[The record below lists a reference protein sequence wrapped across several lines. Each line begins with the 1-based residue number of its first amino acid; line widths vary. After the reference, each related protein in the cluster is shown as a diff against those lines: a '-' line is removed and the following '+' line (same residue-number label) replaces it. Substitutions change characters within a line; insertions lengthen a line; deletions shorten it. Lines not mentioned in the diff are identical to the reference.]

1 MNWKKPTSAPYWPR
15 PELWTRR
22 PKRWASMLRPCI
34 ANASSTT
41 CEQHPMKLAM
51 KLRTRLFL
59 SISALIT
66 VALLGLLLGL
76 VSVMQMAKSQEAL
89 IKHNFV
95 TLDLGLKLRQ
105 NLGDQLVMM
114 LNEQPDRNALQQAQE
129 QFRELLAQGVEHD
142 AQNSI
147 DTGFDQARVDYQ
159 QFLQTYQQNRDG
171 APSLRDDAA
180 LSDSFNKLRNGL
192 LAAHKQALTNINEA
206 ESNSRERALWVA
218 ALLGLVG
225 IAVLG
230 IGFITAHGIARR
242 FGAPIEA
249 LAKAADNIGQGNF
262 EVTLPISSAAEMN
275 LLTRRFGIMA
285 EALRQHQATNIDEL
299 LAGQQR
305 LQAVLDSIDDGLLMI
320 DRQGRLEHLNPVAQR
335 QLGWDEDRLGQGLG
349 EALQRPEL
357 DEQLY
362 LTLRGGTLDRAPD
375 DLSVEVDGETRLLTY
390 SLTPVS
396 HTKGH
401 ILGAVMV
408 LHDVT
413 EQRAFERVRSEF
425 VLRASHELRTP
436 VTGMHMAFGLLQER
450 VHFPTESREADLL
463 NTVNEE
469 MQRLMQLINDL
480 LNFSRYQNGLQK
492 LTLGPCDVSE
502 MLNNARQRFADQA
515 EEQNIVIVVEIQEP
529 LPHLHADHTQLDRV
543 LDNLLDNALRHT
555 PQNGLI
561 RLQARRHGERV
572 IISVED
578 NGEGIAYGQQGRI
591 FEPFVQVGR
600 KKGGAGLGLA
610 LCKEIVQL
618 HGGRM
623 GVYSRPTQ
631 GTQFYMAL
639 PL

>member
-1 MNWKKPTSAPYWPR
+1 
-15 PELWTRR
+15 
-22 PKRWASMLRPCI
+22 
-34 ANASSTT
+34 
-41 CEQHPMKLAM
+41 M

-59 SISALIT
+59 SISALMT
-66 VALLGLLLGL
+66 VALFGLSLGL
-76 VSVMQMAKSQEAL
+76 VSVMQMAKSQEDS
-89 IKHNFV
+89 IHDNFI
-95 TLDLGLKLRQ
+95 TLDIGLKLRQ
-105 NLGDQLVMM
+105 NLGDQLVM
-114 LNEQPDRNALQQAQE
+114 LLKDTPDQTALKQNQAQF
-129 QFRELLAQGVEHD
+129 QELLDQGIDHD
-142 AQNSI
+142 QQTNTNS
-147 DTGFDQARVDYQ
+147 GFEKARGDYER
-159 QFLQTYQQNRDG
+159 FLKALENAG
-171 APSLRDDAA
+171 SSADALNDNQSVTA
-180 LSDSFNKLRNGL
+180 AFNTLRNGL
-192 LAAHKQALTNINEA
+192 LDAHRQALENISHA
-206 ESNSRERALWVA
+206 ESASRSRALWVA

-225 IAVLG
+225 LAVLA
-230 IGFITAHGIARR
+230 IGFVTAHGIARR

-249 LAKAADNIGQGNF
+249 LAKAADKIGQGDF
-262 EVTLPISSAAEMN
+262 EVMLPISSSAEMN
-275 LLTRRFGIMA
+275 QLTRRFGIMA
-285 EALRQHQATNIDEL
+285 EALRQHQVTNVDEL

-335 QLGWDEDRLGQGLG
+335 QLGWEEGRLGQGLG

-362 LTLRGGTLDRAPD
+362 LVLRGGTLERAPE
-375 DLSVEVDGETRLLTY
+375 DLSIDIDGETRLLTY

-450 VHFPTESREADLL
+450 VHFAPDSRETDLL
-463 NTVNEE
+463 KTVNEE

-492 LTLGPCDVSE
+492 LTLAPCDVGDLLTE
-502 MLNNARQRFADQA
+502 ARQRFAASAQELDVMVLL
-515 EEQNIVIVVEIQEP
+515 EVQEP
-529 LPHLHADHTQLDRV
+529 LPRLQADKAQLERV

-555 PQNGLI
+555 PESGLI
-561 RLQARRHGERV
+561 RLQARRHGERL

-578 NGEGIAYGQQGRI
+578 NGEGIAYGQQARI

-623 GVYSRPTQ
+623 GVYSRPGQ

>member
-1 MNWKKPTSAPYWPR
+1 
-15 PELWTRR
+15 
-22 PKRWASMLRPCI
+22 
-34 ANASSTT
+34 
-41 CEQHPMKLAM
+41 MKLAM

-76 VSVMQMAKSQEAL
+76 VSVMQMAGTQEAL
-89 IKHNFV
+89 IRNNFV

-105 NLGDQLVMM
+105 TLGDQLVLM
-114 LNEQPDRNALQQAQE
+114 LGDKPDVAAFEASRQHYFQLLEEGIAHDKGGEGRRYGFAQAKDDYVSFLNALSLSSDPSHVLSGNE
-129 QFRELLAQGVEHD
+129 ELTEK
-142 AQNSI
+142 
-147 DTGFDQARVDYQ
+147 
-159 QFLQTYQQNRDG
+159 
-171 APSLRDDAA
+171 
-180 LSDSFNKLRNGL
+180 FNVVRNGL
-192 LAAHKQALTNINEA
+192 LTEHKYALDNINETQRQA
-206 ESNSRERALWVA
+206 QDRAMLIA
-218 ALLGLVG
+218 GLLGLVG
-225 IAVLG
+225 LAVLI
-230 IGFITAHGIARR
+230 IGFVTAHAIARR

-249 LAKAADNIGQGNF
+249 LVQAADNIGQGNF

-275 LLTRRFGIMA
+275 QLTKRFGVMA
-285 EALRQHQATNIDEL
+285 EALRQHQATNVDEL

-320 DRQGRLEHLNPVAQR
+320 DRDGHLEHLNPVAQR
-335 QLGWDEDRLGQGLG
+335 QLGWDSDRLGQGLG
-349 EALQRPEL
+349 SALGRPEL
-357 DEQLY
+357 DQQLR
-362 LTLRGGTLDRAPD
+362 LVLRGGTLERAPE
-375 DLSVEVDGETRLLTY
+375 DLNIEVDGESRLLTY

-396 HTKGH
+396 HTQGH

-436 VTGMHMAFGLLQER
+436 VTGMHMAFGLFRER
-450 VHFPTESREADLL
+450 AHFAEDSREADLL
-463 NTVNEE
+463 DTVNEE

-492 LTLGPCDVSE
+492 LSLAPVSVE
-502 MLNNARQRFADQA
+502 ELLEQARLRFADSAQEKGIELLVEVQA
-515 EEQNIVIVVEIQEP
+515 P
-529 LPHLHADHTQLDRV
+529 LPWLQADQPQLDRV
-543 LDNLLDNALRHT
+543 LDNLIDNALRHT
-555 PQNGLI
+555 GADGQI

-623 GVYSRPTQ
+623 GVYSRPGQ

-639 PL
+639 AV

>member
-1 MNWKKPTSAPYWPR
+1 
-15 PELWTRR
+15 
-22 PKRWASMLRPCI
+22 
-34 ANASSTT
+34 
-41 CEQHPMKLAM
+41 MKLAI

-66 VALLGLLLGL
+66 VALLGLLLGV
-76 VSVMQMAKSQEAL
+76 VSVMQMAKTQEAL
-89 IKHNFV
+89 IRNNFI

-105 NLGDQLVMM
+105 SLGDQLVMM
-114 LNEQPDRNALQQAQE
+114 LHNQPDPQALQASAQE
-129 QFRELLAQGVEHD
+129 YLKLLDEGIEHERKNHLHSGFAQARLDYESFLQAFNKAHD
-142 AQNSI
+142 ADLN
-147 DTGFDQARVDYQ
+147 
-159 QFLQTYQQNRDG
+159 
-171 APSLRDDAA
+171 
-180 LSDSFNKLRNGL
+180 LSNDKELSSRFNQLRNGL
-192 LAAHKQALTNINEA
+192 ITEHRRALDTIYAAQAA
-206 ESNSRERALWVA
+206 ARERALVIA

-225 IAVLG
+225 IAVLI

-249 LAKAADNIGQGNF
+249 LAKAADNIGKGNF
-262 EVTLPISSAAEMN
+262 EVVLPLSSATEMN

-320 DRQGRLEHLNPVAQR
+320 DQQGRLEHLNPVAQR
-335 QLGWDEDRLGQGLG
+335 QLGWDEGRLGQSLG

-357 DEQLY
+357 DQQLQ
-362 LTLRGGTLDRAPD
+362 TVLRGGNLERLPE
-375 DLSVEVDGETRLLTY
+375 DLSVDIEGETRLLTY

-396 HTKGH
+396 QPKGP

-436 VTGMHMAFGLLQER
+436 VTGMHMAFGLFLER
-450 VHFPTESREADLL
+450 SRFDPQSRETDLL

-480 LNFSRYQNGLQK
+480 LNFSRYQNGMQK
-492 LTLGPCDVSE
+492 LTLAPCSVE
-502 MLNNARQRFADQA
+502 HMLEDARFRFADRTRA
-515 EEQNIVIVVEIQEP
+515 KNVELLVELQQP
-529 LPHLHADHTQLDRV
+529 LPELRADQAQLERV

-555 PQNGLI
+555 ASGGQI
-561 RLQARRHGERV
+561 CLQARRHGERV
-572 IISVED
+572 IISIED
-578 NGEGIAYGQQGRI
+578 NGEGIAYSQQGRI

-618 HGGRM
+618 HGGRI
-623 GVYSRPTQ
+623 GVYSRPGQ

-639 PL
+639 PLL

>member
-1 MNWKKPTSAPYWPR
+1 
-15 PELWTRR
+15 
-22 PKRWASMLRPCI
+22 
-34 ANASSTT
+34 
-41 CEQHPMKLAM
+41 MKLAM

-76 VSVMQMAKSQEAL
+76 VSVMQMAGTQEVL
-89 IKHNFV
+89 VRKNFV

-105 NLGDQLVMM
+105 ALGDQLMIM
-114 LNEQPDRNALQQAQE
+114 IDENPDPAAFQASRQHYLELLDEGTSLQQS
-129 QFRELLAQGVEHD
+129 G
-142 AQNSI
+142 NGGY
-147 DTGFDQARVDYQ
+147 GFTQAKADYLD
-159 QFLQTYQQNRDG
+159 FLQAYDQTQASVPVLTGNEALLEKFNTLRSGLVSEQKR
-171 APSLRDDAA
+171 SLD
-180 LSDSFNKLRNGL
+180 
-192 LAAHKQALTNINEA
+192 NINDIERQA
-206 ESNSRERALWVA
+206 RERALLIA
-218 ALLGLVG
+218 GLLGLIG
-225 IAVLG
+225 LAVLI
-230 IGFITAHGIARR
+230 IGFVTAHAIARR

-249 LAKAADNIGQGNF
+249 LVQAADDIGQGNF
-262 EVTLPISSAAEMN
+262 EVTLPVSSAEEMN
-275 LLTRRFGIMA
+275 QLTKRFGIMA
-285 EALRQHQATNIDEL
+285 EALREHQAMNIDEL

-320 DRQGRLEHLNPVAQR
+320 DREGHLEHLNPVAQR
-335 QLGWDEDRLGQGLG
+335 QLGWDTDRLGQGLG
-349 EALQRPEL
+349 TALDRPEL
-357 DEQLY
+357 DEQLQ
-362 LTLRGGTLDRAPD
+362 LVLRGGTLERAPE
-375 DLSVEVDGETRLLTY
+375 DLSIEVDGESRLLTY

-396 HTKGH
+396 HTQGH

-436 VTGMHMAFGLLQER
+436 VTGMHMAFGLFRER
-450 VHFPTESREADLL
+450 AKFPEDSREADLL
-463 NTVNEE
+463 DTVNEE

-492 LTLGPCDVSE
+492 LTLAPCSIEELLEQAQARFAGAAAQKGIELRVEVQGP
-502 MLNNARQRFADQA
+502 LPRLQADQA
-515 EEQNIVIVVEIQEP
+515 
-529 LPHLHADHTQLDRV
+529 QLDRV
-543 LDNLLDNALRHT
+543 LDNLIDNALRHT
-555 PQNGLI
+555 AQDGLI

-623 GVYSRPTQ
+623 GVYSRPGQ

-639 PL
+639 AV

>member
-1 MNWKKPTSAPYWPR
+1 
-15 PELWTRR
+15 
-22 PKRWASMLRPCI
+22 
-34 ANASSTT
+34 
-41 CEQHPMKLAM
+41 MKLAM
-51 KLRTRLFL
+51 TLRTRLFL

-76 VSVMQMAKSQEAL
+76 VSVMQMAGTQEAL
-89 IKHNFV
+89 IRDNFV
-95 TLDLGLKLRQ
+95 RLDLGLKLRQ
-105 NLGDQLVMM
+105 TLGDQLIIM
-114 LNEQPDRNALQQAQE
+114 LGEKPDPAAFEASRRHYL
-129 QFRELLAQGVEHD
+129 ELLDEGIAHEPSDEGAQY
-142 AQNSI
+142 
-147 DTGFDQARVDYQ
+147 GFKKAKADYQ
-159 QFLQTYQQNRDG
+159 SFLQAYDLSRDTAQVLTG
-171 APSLRDDAA
+171 GGDLTEK
-180 LSDSFNKLRNGL
+180 FNTLRNGL
-192 LAAHKQALTNINEA
+192 IAEQKRTLDNIDETERQA
-206 ESNSRERALWVA
+206 RERALLIA
-218 ALLGLVG
+218 GLLGLVG
-225 IAVLG
+225 VGVLF
-230 IGFITAHGIARR
+230 IGFITAHAIARR

-249 LAKAADNIGQGNF
+249 LAAAADHIGQGNF
-262 EVTLPISSAAEMN
+262 EVTLPISSAVEMN
-275 LLTRRFGIMA
+275 QLTRRFGIMA
-285 EALRQHQATNIDEL
+285 EALRQHQATNINEL

-305 LQAVLDSIDDGLLMI
+305 LQAVLDSIDDGLLII
-320 DRQGRLEHLNPVAQR
+320 DRQGHLEHLNPVAQR
-335 QLGWDEDRLGQGLG
+335 QLGWDTERLGQGLG
-349 EALQRPEL
+349 AALERPEL
-357 DEQLY
+357 DEQLH
-362 LTLRGGTLDRAPD
+362 LVLRGGTLERVPD
-375 DLSVEVDGETRLLTY
+375 DLSIEVDGESRLLTY

-396 HTKGH
+396 HTQGH

-436 VTGMHMAFGLLQER
+436 VTGMHMAFGLFRER
-450 VHFPTESREADLL
+450 AHFAEDSREADLL

-492 LTLGPCDVSE
+492 LILAPCSIEDLLEQAQARFAGRAQEKGIELLVEVQGTLPR
-502 MLNNARQRFADQA
+502 LQADQA
-515 EEQNIVIVVEIQEP
+515 
-529 LPHLHADHTQLDRV
+529 QLERV
-543 LDNLLDNALRHT
+543 LDNLIDNALRHT
-555 PQNGLI
+555 SRDGLI

-623 GVYSRPTQ
+623 GVYSRPGQ

-639 PL
+639 AV

>member
-1 MNWKKPTSAPYWPR
+1 
-15 PELWTRR
+15 
-22 PKRWASMLRPCI
+22 
-34 ANASSTT
+34 
-41 CEQHPMKLAM
+41 MKLAM

-66 VALLGLLLGL
+66 VALLGLILGL
-76 VSVMQMAKSQEAL
+76 VSVMQMAKTQESL
-89 IKHNFV
+89 IRSNFV
-95 TLDLGLKLRQ
+95 TLDLGVKLRQ
-105 NLGDQLVMM
+105 SLGDQLIMM
-114 LNEQPDRNALQQAQE
+114 LEKRPDPAALQASKQRYFDLLDQGIAHE
-129 QFRELLAQGVEHD
+129 QRDGHAH
-142 AQNSI
+142 
-147 DTGFDQARVDYQ
+147 GFDQARKDYQ
-159 QFLQTYQQNRDG
+159 NLLQAFDESQQN
-171 APSLRDDAA
+171 PSLPASREK
-180 LSDSFNKLRNGL
+180 LTETFNTLRNGL
-192 LAAHKQALTNINEA
+192 IVHHKLALENISTSEHK
-206 ESNSRERALWVA
+206 SRERALLIA
-218 ALLGLVG
+218 SLMGLVG
-225 IAVLG
+225 LAVLI
-230 IGFITAHGIARR
+230 IGFVTAHGIARR

-249 LAKAADNIGQGNF
+249 LAKAADKIGQGDF
-262 EVTLPISSAAEMN
+262 EVTLPISTAAEMN
-275 LLTRRFGIMA
+275 QLTRRFGIMA
-285 EALRQHQATNIDEL
+285 EALRQHQATNVDEL

-320 DRQGRLEHLNPVAQR
+320 DRQGHLEHLNPVAQR
-335 QLGWDEDRLGQGLG
+335 QLGWDEERLGQGLG
-349 EALQRPEL
+349 EALGRPEM
-357 DEQLY
+357 DEQLQ
-362 LTLRGGTLDRAPD
+362 LVLRGGNLERAPE
-375 DLSVEVDGETRLLTY
+375 DLEVEVEGELRLLTY

-396 HTKGH
+396 HTQGH

-436 VTGMHMAFGLLQER
+436 VTGMHMAFGLFRER
-450 VHFPTESREADLL
+450 AKFPAESREADLL
-463 NTVNEE
+463 DTVNEE

-492 LTLGPCDVSE
+492 LTLGPCDVTDLLE
-502 MLNNARQRFADQA
+502 HARARFAEPANAQRIELVVEAQPDLPRLYADQA
-515 EEQNIVIVVEIQEP
+515 
-529 LPHLHADHTQLDRV
+529 QLERV
-543 LDNLLDNALRHT
+543 LDNLLGNALRHT
-555 PQNGLI
+555 AEDGQI

-623 GVYSRPTQ
+623 GVYSRPGQ

>member
-1 MNWKKPTSAPYWPR
+1 
-15 PELWTRR
+15 
-22 PKRWASMLRPCI
+22 
-34 ANASSTT
+34 
-41 CEQHPMKLAM
+41 MKLAM

-76 VSVMQMAKSQEAL
+76 VSVMQIANTQESL
-89 IKHNFV
+89 IRNDFI
-95 TLDLGLKLRQ
+95 TLELGLKLRQ
-105 NLGDQLVMM
+105 TLGDQLIIM
-114 LNEQPDRNALQQAQE
+114 LNEKPDLAALEASRQHY
-129 QFRELLAQGVEHD
+129 FELLDQGIQHQQSSASQQSGFSSARADYLSFLEAFDRALEQSGSLIGNQDLIEKLNVL
-142 AQNSI
+142 QNSLI
-147 DTGFDQARVDYQ
+147 IEQ
-159 QFLQTYQQNRDG
+159 
-171 APSLRDDAA
+171 
-180 LSDSFNKLRNGL
+180 
-192 LAAHKQALTNINEA
+192 KQALDNIS
-206 ESNSRERALWVA
+206 ESQRHARDHALLIGG
-218 ALLGLVG
+218 LLGLVG
-225 IAVLG
+225 LAVLI
-230 IGFITAHGIARR
+230 IGFITAHGIAQR
-242 FGAPIEA
+242 FGSPIEA
-249 LAKAADNIGQGNF
+249 LAKAADNIGQGIF
-262 EVTLPISSAAEMN
+262 EVTLPISSAVEMN
-275 LLTRRFGIMA
+275 QLTRRFGIMA

-299 LAGQQR
+299 LSGQQR

-349 EALQRPEL
+349 TALERAEL
-357 DEQLY
+357 DEQLQ
-362 LTLRGGTLDRAPD
+362 LILRGGSLDRAPE
-375 DLSVEVDGETRLLTY
+375 DLSIDVDGESRLLTY

-396 HTKGH
+396 HTQGH

-436 VTGMHMAFGLLQER
+436 VTGMQMAFGLFQER
-450 VHFPTESREADLL
+450 VHFADDSREADLL

-492 LTLGPCDVSE
+492 LTLAPCTVDE
-502 MLNNARQRFADQA
+502 LLDRAQARFAEQAREQGIELLVEALPPLPRLQADQA
-515 EEQNIVIVVEIQEP
+515 
-529 LPHLHADHTQLDRV
+529 QLERV
-543 LDNLLDNALRHT
+543 LDNLIGNALRHT
-555 PQNGLI
+555 ARDGQI
-561 RLQARRHGERV
+561 RLQARRHGERM

-600 KKGGAGLGLA
+600 KKGAAGLGLA

-623 GVYSRPTQ
+623 GVYSRPGQ

>member
-1 MNWKKPTSAPYWPR
+1 
-15 PELWTRR
+15 
-22 PKRWASMLRPCI
+22 
-34 ANASSTT
+34 
-41 CEQHPMKLAM
+41 MKLAI

-66 VALLGLLLGL
+66 VALLGLLLGV
-76 VSVMQMAKSQEAL
+76 VSVMQMAKTQEAL
-89 IKHNFV
+89 IRNNFI

-105 NLGDQLVMM
+105 SLGDQLVMM
-114 LNEQPDRNALQQAQE
+114 LHNQPDPQALQASAQQYLKLLDEGIEHERKNDLHSGFAQA
-129 QFRELLAQGVEHD
+129 REDYSSFLLAFNKAHD
-142 AQNSI
+142 AQLN
-147 DTGFDQARVDYQ
+147 
-159 QFLQTYQQNRDG
+159 
-171 APSLRDDAA
+171 
-180 LSDSFNKLRNGL
+180 LSNDKELTSRFNQLRNGL
-192 LAAHKQALTNINEA
+192 ITEH
-206 ESNSRERALWVA
+206 RRALDTIYAAQAAARDRALVIA

-225 IAVLG
+225 LAVLI

-249 LAKAADNIGQGNF
+249 LAKAADNIGKGNF
-262 EVTLPISSAAEMN
+262 EVVLPLSSATEIN

-320 DRQGRLEHLNPVAQR
+320 DQQGRLEHLNPVAQR
-335 QLGWDEDRLGQGLG
+335 QLGWDESRLGQSLG
-349 EALQRPEL
+349 DVMQRPEL
-357 DEQLY
+357 DQQLQ
-362 LTLRGGTLDRAPD
+362 TVLRGGSLERLPE
-375 DLSVEVDGETRLLTY
+375 DLSVDIEGETRLLTY

-396 HTKGH
+396 QPKGP

-436 VTGMHMAFGLLQER
+436 VTGMHMAFGLFLER
-450 VHFPTESREADLL
+450 SRFDPQSRETDLL

-480 LNFSRYQNGLQK
+480 LNFSRYQNGMQK
-492 LTLGPCDVSE
+492 LTLAPCSVE
-502 MLNNARQRFADQA
+502 HMLEDARTRFADLA
-515 EEQNIVIVVEIQEP
+515 AAKNIELLVELQQP
-529 LPHLHADHTQLDRV
+529 LPELRADQVQLERV

-555 PQNGLI
+555 ASGGQI

-572 IISVED
+572 IISIED
-578 NGEGIAYGQQGRI
+578 NGEGIAYSQQVRI

-618 HGGRM
+618 HGGRI
-623 GVYSRPTQ
+623 GVYSRPGQ

-639 PL
+639 PLL

>member
-1 MNWKKPTSAPYWPR
+1 
-15 PELWTRR
+15 
-22 PKRWASMLRPCI
+22 
-34 ANASSTT
+34 
-41 CEQHPMKLAM
+41 MKFAM

-66 VALLGLLLGL
+66 VAMVGLLLGL
-76 VSVMQMAKSQEAL
+76 VSVLQMAKSQEML
-89 IKHNFV
+89 VQRNFV
-95 TLDLGLKLRQ
+95 TLDLGLQLRQ

-114 LNEQPDRNALQQAQE
+114 LRKNPVQPDLSRAQQQFRDLLNKGIDHDLQTNEHNGFEQAREDYQLFLQAYEHSRNATQP
-129 QFRELLAQGVEHD
+129 
-142 AQNSI
+142 I
-147 DTGFDQARVDYQ
+147 
-159 QFLQTYQQNRDG
+159 
-171 APSLRDDAA
+171 
-180 LSDSFNKLRNGL
+180 SDNEPLTTSFNVLRNGL
-192 LAAHKQALTNINEA
+192 LNAHRQALENINESENGA
-206 ESNSRERALWVA
+206 RTHALWVS

-225 IAVLG
+225 LAVLG

-275 LLTRRFGIMA
+275 LLTRRFGVMA
-285 EALRQHQATNIDEL
+285 EALRQHQVTNVDEL

-320 DRQGRLEHLNPVAQR
+320 DHQGRLEHLNPVAQR
-335 QLGWDEDRLGQGLG
+335 QLGWEEDRLGLGLG
-349 EALQRPEL
+349 AALDRPEL

-362 LTLRGGTLDRAPD
+362 LVLRGGTLERAPE
-375 DLSVEVDGETRLLTY
+375 DLSIEIDGETRLLTY

-401 ILGAVMV
+401 IQGAVMV

-450 VHFPTESREADLL
+450 LHFPAESREADLL
-463 NTVNEE
+463 KTVNEE

-492 LTLGPCDVSE
+492 LTLAPCDVSQLLE
-502 MLNNARQRFADQA
+502 ESRLRFVDQA
-515 EEQNIVIVVEIQEP
+515 HDQDTILLVEMQEP
-529 LPHLHADHTQLDRV
+529 LPRLHADKGQLERV

-555 PQNGLI
+555 PQGGLI
-561 RLQARRHGERV
+561 RLQARRHGERLIV
-572 IISVED
+572 SVED
-578 NGEGIAYGQQGRI
+578 NGEGIAYGQQARI

-623 GVYSRPTQ
+623 GVYSRPAQ

>member
-1 MNWKKPTSAPYWPR
+1 MR
-15 PELWTRR
+15 
-22 PKRWASMLRPCI
+22 
-34 ANASSTT
+34 
-41 CEQHPMKLAM
+41 LAI

-66 VALLGLLLGL
+66 VALLGLLLGV

-89 IKHNFV
+89 IRNNFI

-105 NLGDQLVMM
+105 SLGDQLILM
-114 LNEQPDRNALQQAQE
+114 LRNNPDPQALQASSQE
-129 QFRELLAQGVEHD
+129 YLALLDEGIEHERKND
-142 AQNSI
+142 LHS
-147 DTGFDQARVDYQ
+147 GFAQARKDYGS
-159 QFLQTYQQNRDG
+159 FLEAFHQANSASLNLSTDNELSNR
-171 APSLRDDAA
+171 
-180 LSDSFNKLRNGL
+180 FNQLRNGL
-192 LAAHKQALTNINEA
+192 ITEH
-206 ESNSRERALWVA
+206 RRALDTIYA
-218 ALLGLVG
+218 AQAAARDRAIIIASLLGLVG
-225 IAVLG
+225 LAVLI
-230 IGFITAHGIARR
+230 IGFVTAHGIARR

-249 LAKAADNIGQGNF
+249 LAKAADNIGKGNF
-262 EVTLPISSAAEMN
+262 EVVLPLSSATEMN
-275 LLTRRFGIMA
+275 LLTRRFGTMA

-320 DRQGRLEHLNPVAQR
+320 DQQGRLEHLNPVAQR
-335 QLGWDEDRLGQGLG
+335 QLGWDESRLGQPLG

-357 DEQLY
+357 DQQLQ
-362 LTLRGGTLDRAPD
+362 TVLRGGSLERLPE
-375 DLSVEVDGETRLLTY
+375 DLSVDIEGENRLLTY

-396 HTKGH
+396 QPKGP

-436 VTGMHMAFGLLQER
+436 VTGMHMAFGLFLER
-450 VHFPTESREADLL
+450 ARFDPQSRETDLL

-480 LNFSRYQNGLQK
+480 LNFSRYQNGMQK
-492 LTLGPCDVSE
+492 LTLTPCDLGQ
-502 MLNNARQRFADQA
+502 MLEDARARFAEPA
-515 EEQNIVIVVEIQEP
+515 TARNIELLVELQQP
-529 LPHLHADHTQLDRV
+529 LPVLSADQVQLERV

-555 PQNGLI
+555 PSGGQI

-572 IISVED
+572 IISIED
-578 NGEGIAYGQQGRI
+578 NGEGIAYSQQGRI

-618 HGGRM
+618 HGGRI
-623 GVYSRPTQ
+623 GVYSRPGQ

-639 PL
+639 PLL

>member
-1 MNWKKPTSAPYWPR
+1 
-15 PELWTRR
+15 
-22 PKRWASMLRPCI
+22 
-34 ANASSTT
+34 
-41 CEQHPMKLAM
+41 MKLAM

-76 VSVMQMAKSQEAL
+76 VSVMQMARTQESL
-89 IKHNFV
+89 IQHNFAI
-95 TLDLGLKLRQ
+95 LDLGLKLRQ
-105 NLGDQLVMM
+105 NLGDQLVLMTGA
-114 LNEQPDRNALQQAQE
+114 NRDQAELERIQN
-129 QFRELLAQGVEHD
+129 QFEELLEEGSVQD
-142 AQNSI
+142 TQQNVRNGFEKTKGDYRQFI
-147 DTGFDQARVDYQ
+147 DTWKQYGNDARGIRGVPQLSESFD
-159 QFLQTYQQNRDG
+159 N
-171 APSLRDDAA
+171 
-180 LSDSFNKLRNGL
+180 LRNGL
-192 LAAHKQALTNINEA
+192 LTVHRKALENISSA
-206 ESNSRERALWVA
+206 EINSRDRALWIA
-218 ALLGLVG
+218 GLLGLVG
-225 IAVLG
+225 LAVLC
-230 IGFITAHGIARR
+230 IGFVTAHGIARR

-249 LAKAADNIGQGNF
+249 LAKAADRIGEGDY

-320 DRQGRLEHLNPVAQR
+320 DRQGHLEHLNPVAQR
-335 QLGWDEDRLGQGLG
+335 QLGWDESRLGQSLG
-349 EALQRPEL
+349 DALGRPEL
-357 DEQLY
+357 DEQLH
-362 LTLRGGTLDRAPD
+362 LVLRGGTLERAPE
-375 DLSVEVDGETRLLTY
+375 DLAIEIDGESRLLTY
-390 SLTPVS
+390 SMTPVS

-450 VHFPTESREADLL
+450 LHFAPETREADLL
-463 NTVNEE
+463 NTVTEE

-492 LTLGPCDVSE
+492 LKLAPCSIETLLEEARARFEDKALEQDIVL
-502 MLNNARQRFADQA
+502 MLDM
-515 EEQNIVIVVEIQEP
+515 QEP
-529 LPHLHADHTQLDRV
+529 MPRLHADQSQLERV

-561 RLQARRHGERV
+561 RLQARRHGERA

-623 GVYSRPTQ
+623 GVYSRPGQ

>member
-1 MNWKKPTSAPYWPR
+1 
-15 PELWTRR
+15 
-22 PKRWASMLRPCI
+22 
-34 ANASSTT
+34 
-41 CEQHPMKLAM
+41 MKLAM

-76 VSVMQMAKSQEAL
+76 VSVMQMAGNQEAL
-89 IKHNFV
+89 IRDNFV

-105 NLGDQLVMM
+105 TLGDQLILM
-114 LNEQPDRNALQQAQE
+114 LNEKPDPAAFEASKQHYFQLLDEGIAHERGGEGNQYGFIQAK
-129 QFRELLAQGVEHD
+129 D
-142 AQNSI
+142 
-147 DTGFDQARVDYQ
+147 DYLS
-159 QFLQTYQQNRDG
+159 FLQ
-171 APSLRDDAA
+171 A
-180 LSDSFNKLRNGL
+180 LDLSHDPTHVLSGNEALTERFNALRNGL
-192 LAAHKQALTNINEA
+192 ITEHKRALDNINETQRQA
-206 ESNSRERALWVA
+206 RDRALLIA
-218 ALLGLVG
+218 GLLGLVG
-225 IAVLG
+225 LAVLI
-230 IGFITAHGIARR
+230 IGFVTAHAIARR

-249 LAKAADNIGQGNF
+249 LAQAADNIGQGNF
-262 EVTLPISSAAEMN
+262 EVTLPISSAVEMN
-275 LLTRRFGIMA
+275 QLTKRFGIMA
-285 EALRQHQATNIDEL
+285 EALRQHQATNVDEL

-320 DRQGRLEHLNPVAQR
+320 DHDGHLEHLNPVAQR
-335 QLGWDEDRLGQGLG
+335 QLGWDDDRLGQGLG
-349 EALQRPEL
+349 SALERPEL
-357 DEQLY
+357 DEQLQ
-362 LTLRGGTLDRAPD
+362 LVLRGGTLERAPE
-375 DLSVEVDGETRLLTY
+375 DLSIEVDGESRLLTY

-396 HTKGH
+396 HTQGH

-436 VTGMHMAFGLLQER
+436 VTGMHMAFGLFRER
-450 VHFPTESREADLL
+450 AHFAEDSREADLL
-463 NTVNEE
+463 DTVNEE

-492 LTLGPCDVSE
+492 LTLAPCSIE
-502 MLNNARQRFADQA
+502 ALLEQARARFAGSA
-515 EEQNIVIVVEIQEP
+515 VEKGIDLLVEVQGP
-529 LPHLHADHTQLDRV
+529 LPWLQADQPQLDRV
-543 LDNLLDNALRHT
+543 LDNLIDNALRHT
-555 PQNGLI
+555 ATDGQI

-623 GVYSRPTQ
+623 GVYSRPGQ

-639 PL
+639 SV

>member
-1 MNWKKPTSAPYWPR
+1 
-15 PELWTRR
+15 
-22 PKRWASMLRPCI
+22 
-34 ANASSTT
+34 
-41 CEQHPMKLAM
+41 MKLAI

-66 VALLGLLLGL
+66 VALMGL
-76 VSVMQMAKSQEAL
+76 VLGVFGVMQMAKTQEAL
-89 IKHNFV
+89 IRNNFI

-105 NLGDQLVMM
+105 TLGDQLILM
-114 LNEQPDRNALQQAQE
+114 LHNEPDTAELKATSE
-129 QFRELLAQGVEHD
+129 QYLKLLDEGIEHERKH
-142 AQNSI
+142 NLTS
-147 DTGFDQARVDYQ
+147 GFAKARVDYVS
-159 QFLQTYQQNRDG
+159 FLEAFNQTHRQGLNLSNNNDLTNR
-171 APSLRDDAA
+171 
-180 LSDSFNKLRNGL
+180 FNALRNGL
-192 LAAHKQALTNINEA
+192 IDEHRKALETINTAQAQA
-206 ESNSRERALWVA
+206 RERAMVIA
-218 ALLGLVG
+218 TVLGLVG
-225 IAVLG
+225 VAVLI

-249 LAKAADNIGQGNF
+249 LAKAADNIGKGNF
-262 EVTLPISSAAEMN
+262 EVVLPLSSATEMN

-285 EALRQHQATNIDEL
+285 EALRQHQATNVDEL

-320 DRQGRLEHLNPVAQR
+320 DQEGRLEHLNPVAQR
-335 QLGWDEDRLGQGLG
+335 QLGWDEGRLGQPLG

-357 DEQLY
+357 DQQL
-362 LTLRGGTLDRAPD
+362 LTVLRGGSLERLPE
-375 DLSVEVDGETRLLTY
+375 DLSVDIEGETRLLTY

-396 HTKGH
+396 QPKGP

-436 VTGMHMAFGLLQER
+436 VTGMHMAFGLFLER
-450 VHFPTESREADLL
+450 AHFDPQSREADLL

-492 LTLGPCDVSE
+492 LTLAPCDLQE
-502 MLNNARQRFADQA
+502 MLEQAQARFADRA
-515 EEQNIVIVVEIQEP
+515 NAKDVEFVIDLQSP
-529 LPHLHADHTQLDRV
+529 LPRLNADQAQLERV
-543 LDNLLDNALRHT
+543 LDNLIDNALRHT
-555 PQNGLI
+555 PIGGQI

-578 NGEGIAYGQQGRI
+578 NGEGIAYSQQGRI

-618 HGGRM
+618 HGGRI
-623 GVYSRPTQ
+623 GVYSRPGQ

>member
-1 MNWKKPTSAPYWPR
+1 
-15 PELWTRR
+15 
-22 PKRWASMLRPCI
+22 
-34 ANASSTT
+34 
-41 CEQHPMKLAM
+41 MKFAM

-76 VSVMQMAKSQEAL
+76 VSVMQMAQSQESL

-114 LNEQPDRNALQQAQE
+114 LRETPQEPALSQTQQ
-129 QFRELLAQGVEHD
+129 QFQELLSEGIEHE
-142 AQNSI
+142 QQTN
-147 DTGFDQARVDYQ
+147 THNGFEQARLDYQ
-159 QFLQTYQQNRDG
+159 QFLLAYERSRSTTQQVIDNTDITN
-171 APSLRDDAA
+171 
-180 LSDSFNKLRNGL
+180 SFNVLRNGL
-192 LAAHKQALTNINEA
+192 LNAHRQALENIYLS
-206 ESNSRERALWVA
+206 ESESRNHALWVS

-225 IAVLG
+225 LAVLG
-230 IGFITAHGIARR
+230 IGFITAHGIANR

-249 LAKAADNIGQGNF
+249 LAKAADNIGQGNY

-275 LLTRRFGIMA
+275 LLTRRFGVMA
-285 EALRQHQATNIDEL
+285 EALRRHQVTNVDEL

-335 QLGWDEDRLGQGLG
+335 QLGWEQDRLGTGLG
-349 EALQRPEL
+349 EALNRPEL

-362 LTLRGGTLDRAPD
+362 LVLRGGTLERAPE
-375 DLSVEVDGETRLLTY
+375 DLSIEIDGETRLLTF

-450 VHFPTESREADLL
+450 VSFPAESREADLL
-463 NTVNEE
+463 KTVNEE

-492 LTLGPCDVSE
+492 LTLAPCDVGELLEETRRRYS
-502 MLNNARQRFADQA
+502 DQA
-515 EEQNIVIVVEIQEP
+515 QEQDTILLVEMEDG
-529 LPHLHADHTQLDRV
+529 LPRLNADRSQLDRV
-543 LDNLLDNALRHT
+543 MDNLLDNALRHT
-555 PQNGLI
+555 PQGGLI
-561 RLQARRHGERV
+561 RLQARRHGERLIV
-572 IISVED
+572 SVED
-578 NGEGIAYGQQGRI
+578 NGEGIPYGQQARI

-623 GVYSRPTQ
+623 GVYSRPAQ

>member
-1 MNWKKPTSAPYWPR
+1 
-15 PELWTRR
+15 
-22 PKRWASMLRPCI
+22 
-34 ANASSTT
+34 
-41 CEQHPMKLAM
+41 MKLAM

-76 VSVMQMAKSQEAL
+76 VSVMQMAGSQEAL
-89 IKHNFV
+89 TRSNFI

-105 NLGDQLVMM
+105 TLGDQLIIM
-114 LNEQPDRNALQQAQE
+114 LSEKPDSAAFAASKQHYFQLLEEGIAQE
-129 QFRELLAQGVEHD
+129 PELNTSEYGFRKAKADYERFIEAYEASPNPSTVLSSHD
-142 AQNSI
+142 NL
-147 DTGFDQARVDYQ
+147 TEK
-159 QFLQTYQQNRDG
+159 
-171 APSLRDDAA
+171 
-180 LSDSFNKLRNGL
+180 FNALRNGL
-192 LAAHKQALTNINEA
+192 IAEHKRALDNINDTERQA
-206 ESNSRERALWVA
+206 RERALLIA
-218 ALLGLVG
+218 GLLALVG
-225 IAVLG
+225 LAVLI
-230 IGFITAHGIARR
+230 IGFVTAQAIARR

-262 EVTLPISSAAEMN
+262 DVTLPISSAVELN
-275 LLTRRFGIMA
+275 QLTRRFGIMA
-285 EALRQHQATNIDEL
+285 QALREHQATNVDEL

-320 DRQGRLEHLNPVAQR
+320 DRQGHLEHLNPVAQR
-335 QLGWDEDRLGQGLG
+335 QLGWDSDRLGQGLG
-349 EALQRPEL
+349 TALERPEL
-357 DEQLY
+357 DEQLQ
-362 LTLRGGTLDRAPD
+362 LVLRGGTLERAPE
-375 DLSVEVDGETRLLTY
+375 DLSVEVDGESRLLTY

-396 HTKGH
+396 HTQGH

-436 VTGMHMAFGLLQER
+436 VTGMHMAFGLFRER
-450 VHFPTESREADLL
+450 AHFAPDSREADLL
-463 NTVNEE
+463 DTVNEE

-492 LTLGPCDVSE
+492 LTLAPCSIE
-502 MLNNARQRFADQA
+502 ALLEQAQSRFATSA
-515 EEQNIVIVVEIQEP
+515 EEKEISLLVEVQGP
-529 LPHLHADHTQLDRV
+529 LPRLQADQPQLERV

-555 PQNGLI
+555 GSGGRI
-561 RLQARRHGERV
+561 RLHARRHGDRV

-623 GVYSRPTQ
+623 GVYSRPGQ

-639 PL
+639 TV

>member
-1 MNWKKPTSAPYWPR
+1 
-15 PELWTRR
+15 
-22 PKRWASMLRPCI
+22 
-34 ANASSTT
+34 
-41 CEQHPMKLAM
+41 MKLAI

-66 VALLGLLLGL
+66 VALLGLVLGL
-76 VSVMQMAKSQEAL
+76 VSVMQMASTQESL
-89 IKHNFV
+89 IRNNFI

-105 NLGDQLVMM
+105 TLGDQLILM
-114 LNEQPDRNALQQAQE
+114 LSNKPDPAALQASRQHYL
-129 QFRELLAQGVEHD
+129 ELLDQGIAHEQQQKGQSGFQQARSDYVSFFEAFEHSTSSLSNNNELTERFNTLRGGLINEHKRALDNISEVEH
-142 AQNSI
+142 
-147 DTGFDQARVDYQ
+147 
-159 QFLQTYQQNRDG
+159 QTRG
-171 APSLRDDAA
+171 
-180 LSDSFNKLRNGL
+180 
-192 LAAHKQALTNINEA
+192 
-206 ESNSRERALWVA
+206 RALLVA
-218 ALLGLVG
+218 GLLGLVG
-225 IAVLG
+225 LAVLI
-230 IGFITAHGIARR
+230 IGFITAHSIARR
-242 FGAPIEA
+242 FGGPIEA
-249 LAKAADNIGQGNF
+249 LAKAADKISQGNF
-262 EVTLPISSAAEMN
+262 DVTLPISGPAEMN

-285 EALRQHQATNIDEL
+285 EVLRQHQATNVDEL

-335 QLGWDEDRLGQGLG
+335 QLGWDQERLGQGLG
-349 EALQRPEL
+349 SALQRPEL
-357 DEQLY
+357 DEQLQ
-362 LTLRGGTLDRAPD
+362 LVLRGGNLERAPE
-375 DLSVEVDGETRLLTY
+375 DLDIEVDGEARLLTY
-390 SLTPVS
+390 SLTPVC
-396 HTKGH
+396 HTQGH

-450 VHFPTESREADLL
+450 LHFAEESRETDLL

-492 LTLGPCDVSE
+492 LTLAPCSLDELLEQTQGRFSE
-502 MLNNARQRFADQA
+502 QA
-515 EEQNIVIVVEIQEP
+515 QQQDIALLLEIQAP
-529 LPHLHADHTQLDRV
+529 LPRLHADRPQLERV
-543 LDNLLDNALRHT
+543 LDNLVDNALRHNARGG
-555 PQNGLI
+555 QI

-572 IISVED
+572 IVSVED

-623 GVYSRPTQ
+623 GVYSRPGQ
-631 GTQFYMAL
+631 GTKFYLAL

>member
-1 MNWKKPTSAPYWPR
+1 
-15 PELWTRR
+15 
-22 PKRWASMLRPCI
+22 
-34 ANASSTT
+34 
-41 CEQHPMKLAM
+41 MKWAM
-51 KLRTRLFL
+51 KLRTRLFF

-66 VALLGLLLGL
+66 VALLGLALGL
-76 VSVMQMAKSQEAL
+76 VSVMQMAKSQESL
-89 IKHNFV
+89 IHENFV
-95 TLDLGLKLRQ
+95 SLDTGLKLRQ

-114 LNEQPDRNALQQAQE
+114 LNEVPAQDKLEKLQSE
-129 QFRELLAQGVEHD
+129 FRELLAQGVEHD
-142 AQNSI
+142 EQSNV
-147 DTGFDQARVDYQ
+147 DNGFVGVRRDYEK
-159 QFLQTYQQNRDG
+159 FLQAYDQSRETPR
-171 APSLRDDAA
+171 ALRDNSELSERFNTLRNNLVAAHRQA
-180 LSDSFNKLRNGL
+180 LSNISQVE
-192 LAAHKQALTNINEA
+192 AQA
-206 ESNSRERALWVA
+206 RERALWVA
-218 ALLGLVG
+218 SLLGLVG
-225 IAVLG
+225 LAVLG

-249 LAKAADNIGQGNF
+249 LAKAADNIGRGNF
-262 EVTLPISSAAEMN
+262 EVTLPISPAEEMN

-285 EALRQHQATNIDEL
+285 ESLRQHQVTNVDEL

-362 LTLRGGTLDRAPD
+362 LTLRGGTLERAPE
-375 DLSVEVDGETRLLTY
+375 DLEIEVDGESRLLTY

-436 VTGMHMAFGLLQER
+436 VTGMHMAFGLFRER
-450 VHFPTESREADLL
+450 AKFPADSRESDLL
-463 NTVNEE
+463 DTVNEE

-492 LTLGPCDVSE
+492 LTLAPCSIDE
-502 MLNNARQRFADQA
+502 LLEHARLRFQDQA
-515 EEQNIVIVVEIQEP
+515 QDKGIILSIEAEEP
-529 LPHLHADHTQLDRV
+529 LPRLHADRVQLERV

-555 PQNGLI
+555 PENGLI

-623 GVYSRPTQ
+623 GVYSRPGQ

>member
-1 MNWKKPTSAPYWPR
+1 
-15 PELWTRR
+15 
-22 PKRWASMLRPCI
+22 
-34 ANASSTT
+34 
-41 CEQHPMKLAM
+41 MKLAM

-76 VSVMQMAKSQEAL
+76 VSVMQMAGTQEAL
-89 IKHNFV
+89 VRSNFV

-105 NLGDQLVMM
+105 TLGDQLIIMM
-114 LNEQPDRNALQQAQE
+114 AEKPDPVAFEASKQHYFQLLDEGIAQE
-129 QFRELLAQGVEHD
+129 QEGDGRQYGFSQAKADYLNFLQSFDLSRDPASSMSSSADFRE
-142 AQNSI
+142 
-147 DTGFDQARVDYQ
+147 R
-159 QFLQTYQQNRDG
+159 
-171 APSLRDDAA
+171 
-180 LSDSFNKLRNGL
+180 FNTLRNGL
-192 LAAHKQALTNINEA
+192 IAEHKHALDNINAVQHEA
-206 ESNSRERALWVA
+206 RERALLIA
-218 ALLGLVG
+218 GLLGFVG
-225 IAVLG
+225 LAVLI

-262 EVTLPISSAAEMN
+262 EVTLPISSAMEMN
-275 LLTRRFGIMA
+275 LLTKRFGLMA
-285 EALRQHQATNIDEL
+285 EALREHQATNVDEL

-320 DRQGRLEHLNPVAQR
+320 DRQGHLEHLNPVAQR
-335 QLGWDEDRLGQGLG
+335 QLGWEDDRLGQGLG
-349 EALQRPEL
+349 TALERSEL
-357 DEQLY
+357 DAQLQ
-362 LTLRGGTLDRAPD
+362 LVLRGGTLERAPE
-375 DLSVEVDGETRLLTY
+375 DLSIEVDGESRLLTY

-396 HTKGH
+396 HTQGH

-436 VTGMHMAFGLLQER
+436 VTGMHMAFGLFRER
-450 VHFPTESREADLL
+450 AKFPADSREADLL
-463 NTVNEE
+463 DTVNEE

-492 LTLGPCDVSE
+492 LTLAPCSIEDLLE
-502 MLNNARQRFADQA
+502 QAQLRFADLA
-515 EEQNIVIVVEIQEP
+515 AAKGIVLNVEVQGP
-529 LPHLHADHTQLDRV
+529 LPRLQADQAQLDRV
-543 LDNLLDNALRHT
+543 LDNLIDNALRHT
-555 PQNGLI
+555 ARAGQI

-623 GVYSRPTQ
+623 GVYSRPGQ

-639 PL
+639 AV

>member
-1 MNWKKPTSAPYWPR
+1 
-15 PELWTRR
+15 
-22 PKRWASMLRPCI
+22 
-34 ANASSTT
+34 
-41 CEQHPMKLAM
+41 MKLAM

-59 SISALIT
+59 SISALMT

-89 IKHNFV
+89 IQGNISN
-95 TLDLGLKLRQ
+95 LELGLKLRQ

-114 LNEQPDRNALQQAQE
+114 ISPSPDKRMLKTYQDE
-129 QFRELLAQGVEHD
+129 FHKLLAEGIEHD
-142 AQNSI
+142 AQNLVHGRFENTSRYYQRFLEASQRFA
-147 DTGFDQARVDYQ
+147 DDARTMHD
-159 QFLQTYQQNRDG
+159 N
-171 APSLRDDAA
+171 PELRDSFDA
-180 LSDSFNKLRNGL
+180 LRNDL
-192 LAAHKQALTNINEA
+192 LDTHGEALKNISTAEA
-206 ESNSRERALWVA
+206 YSRERALWIA
-218 ALLGLVG
+218 GLLGLVG
-225 IAVLG
+225 IAVLCV
-230 IGFITAHGIARR
+230 GFITAHGIAHR

-249 LAKAADNIGQGNF
+249 LAKAADNIGQGNY

-275 LLTRRFGIMA
+275 LLTRRFGLMA
-285 EALRQHQATNIDEL
+285 EALRQHQATNVDEL

-335 QLGWDEDRLGQGLG
+335 QLGWDESRLGRGLG
-349 EALQRPEL
+349 EALEHPEL
-357 DEQLY
+357 DEQLF
-362 LTLRGGTLDRAPD
+362 LILRGGTLEHAPE
-375 DLSVEVDGETRLLTY
+375 DLSIDIDGESRLLTY

-408 LHDVT
+408 LRDVT

-436 VTGMHMAFGLLQER
+436 VTGIHMAFGLLQER
-450 VHFPTESREADLL
+450 LHFAAESREADLL
-463 NTVNEE
+463 NTITEE

-492 LTLGPCDVSE
+492 LKLAPCSIKNLLE
-502 MLNNARQRFADQA
+502 EARGRF
-515 EEQNIVIVVEIQEP
+515 EEQARLRDITLMLDIQEP
-529 LPHLHADHTQLDRV
+529 VSHLHADQAQLERV

-555 PQNGLI
+555 PENGLI
-561 RLQARRHGERV
+561 RLQARRHGERA
-572 IISVED
+572 IISIED
-578 NGEGIAYGQQGRI
+578 NGEGIPYGQQGRI

-623 GVYSRPTQ
+623 GVYSRPGQ

>member
-1 MNWKKPTSAPYWPR
+1 
-15 PELWTRR
+15 
-22 PKRWASMLRPCI
+22 
-34 ANASSTT
+34 
-41 CEQHPMKLAM
+41 MKLAM

-59 SISALIT
+59 SISALMT

-89 IKHNFV
+89 IQGNISN
-95 TLDLGLKLRQ
+95 LELGLKLRQ
-105 NLGDQLVMM
+105 NLGDQLVIMISPS
-114 LNEQPDRNALQQAQE
+114 PDKRLLKTYQDQFHDLLTEGIERDAQSKVQGRFENTSRYYQRFLEAAQRFENDTRAMHDNPELRSSFDALRNDLLDTHGEALQ
-129 QFRELLAQGVEHD
+129 
-142 AQNSI
+142 
-147 DTGFDQARVDYQ
+147 
-159 QFLQTYQQNRDG
+159 
-171 APSLRDDAA
+171 
-180 LSDSFNKLRNGL
+180 
-192 LAAHKQALTNINEA
+192 NISTAEA
-206 ESNSRERALWVA
+206 YSRERALWIA
-218 ALLGLVG
+218 GLLGLVG
-225 IAVLG
+225 IAVLC

-249 LAKAADNIGQGNF
+249 LAKAADHIGQGNY

-275 LLTRRFGIMA
+275 LLTRRFGLMA
-285 EALRQHQATNIDEL
+285 EALRQHQATNVDEL

-335 QLGWDEDRLGQGLG
+335 QLGWDESRLGRGLG
-349 EALQRPEL
+349 EALEHPEL
-357 DEQLY
+357 DEQLF
-362 LTLRGGTLDRAPD
+362 LILRGGTLEHAPE
-375 DLSVEVDGETRLLTY
+375 DLSIDIDGESRLLTY

-408 LHDVT
+408 LRDVT

-436 VTGMHMAFGLLQER
+436 VTGIHMAFGLLQER
-450 VHFPTESREADLL
+450 LHFAAESREADLL
-463 NTVNEE
+463 NTITEE

-492 LTLGPCDVSE
+492 LKLAPCSIKQLLE
-502 MLNNARQRFADQA
+502 EARGRF
-515 EEQNIVIVVEIQEP
+515 EEQARLHDITLMLDIQEP
-529 LPHLHADHTQLDRV
+529 VPHLHADQAQLERV

-555 PQNGLI
+555 PESGLI
-561 RLQARRHGERV
+561 RLQARRHGERA
-572 IISVED
+572 IISIED
-578 NGEGIAYGQQGRI
+578 NGEGIPYGQQGRI

-623 GVYSRPTQ
+623 GVYSRPGQ

-639 PL
+639 PT

>member
-1 MNWKKPTSAPYWPR
+1 
-15 PELWTRR
+15 
-22 PKRWASMLRPCI
+22 
-34 ANASSTT
+34 
-41 CEQHPMKLAM
+41 MKLTM

-66 VALLGLLLGL
+66 VALLGLMLGL
-76 VSVMQMAKSQEAL
+76 VSVMQMAKTQESL
-89 IKHNFV
+89 ISDNFI

-105 NLGDQLVMM
+105 SLGDQLLLM
-114 LNEQPDRNALQQAQE
+114 LSDKPDQAALESSREHYLQLLHEGIEHEQSNAVRSGFAQARIDYE
-129 QFRELLAQGVEHD
+129 QF
-142 AQNSI
+142 
-147 DTGFDQARVDYQ
+147 FQAFARS
-159 QFLQTYQQNRDG
+159 RDG
-171 APSLRDDAA
+171 SGSIAELTS
-180 LSDSFNKLRNGL
+180 SFNILRNGL
-192 LAAHKQALTNINEA
+192 IAEHKQALDNISATETDA
-206 ESNSRERALWVA
+206 RERALLVA
-218 ALLGLVG
+218 GLLGFVG
-225 IAVLG
+225 LAVLI

-249 LAKAADNIGQGNF
+249 LAEAADHIGQGNF
-262 EVTLPISSAAEMN
+262 EVTLPISSAVEMN

-320 DRQGRLEHLNPVAQR
+320 DREGRLEHLNPVAQR
-335 QLGWDEDRLGQGLG
+335 QLGWDGDRLGQGLG

-357 DEQLY
+357 DEQLQ
-362 LTLRGGTLDRAPD
+362 LILRGANLERAPE
-375 DLSVEVDGETRLLTY
+375 DLEVEVEGESRLLTY

-396 HTKGH
+396 HTEGH

-450 VHFPTESREADLL
+450 VHFDSESREADLL

-492 LTLGPCDVSE
+492 LTLLPCDIETLLEASR
-502 MLNNARQRFADQA
+502 LRFAERALTQGIDLQ
-515 EEQNIVIVVEIQEP
+515 VELQPP
-529 LPHLHADHTQLDRV
+529 LPRLPADQPQLERV

-555 PQNGLI
+555 ARGGQI

-618 HGGRM
+618 HSGRM
-623 GVYSRPTQ
+623 GVYSRPGQ

>member
-1 MNWKKPTSAPYWPR
+1 
-15 PELWTRR
+15 
-22 PKRWASMLRPCI
+22 
-34 ANASSTT
+34 
-41 CEQHPMKLAM
+41 MKLAM

-66 VALLGLLLGL
+66 AALFGLLLGL
-76 VSVMQMAKSQEAL
+76 VGVMQMAASQESL
-89 IKHNFV
+89 IRNNFA

-105 NLGDQLVMM
+105 TLGDQLVI
-114 LNEQPDRNALQQAQE
+114 LLSDKPDPNAFEASKQQYFSLLEEGIAQE
-129 QFRELLAQGVEHD
+129 PQDEKGNEYGFRKAK
-142 AQNSI
+142 A
-147 DTGFDQARVDYQ
+147 DYQ
-159 QFLQTYQQNRDG
+159 SFIQAYE
-171 APSLRDDAA
+171 
-180 LSDSFNKLRNGL
+180 LSPNTTNVLGSHNDLADKFNALRNGL
-192 LAAHKQALTNINEA
+192 IAEHKRALDDINLIQRQA
-206 ESNSRERALWVA
+206 RERALLVA
-218 ALLGLVG
+218 GLLGLVG
-225 IAVLG
+225 LAVLI
-230 IGFITAHGIARR
+230 IGFVTAHALARR

-249 LAKAADNIGQGNF
+249 LVQAADNIGQGNF
-262 EVTLPISSAAEMN
+262 DVTLPISSAAELN
-275 LLTRRFGIMA
+275 QLTRRFGIMA
-285 EALRQHQATNIDEL
+285 EALRDHQATNVDEL

-320 DRQGRLEHLNPVAQR
+320 DRQGNLEHLNPVAQR
-335 QLGWDEDRLGQGLG
+335 QLGWDSDRLGQGLG
-349 EALQRPEL
+349 TALERPEL
-357 DEQLY
+357 DPQLQ
-362 LTLRGGTLDRAPD
+362 LVLRGGTLERAPD
-375 DLSVEVDGETRLLTY
+375 DLSIEVDGEARVLTY

-396 HTKGH
+396 HTQGH

-436 VTGMHMAFGLLQER
+436 VTGMHMAFGLFRER
-450 VHFPTESREADLL
+450 AHFAPDSREADLL
-463 NTVNEE
+463 DTVNEE

-492 LTLGPCDVSE
+492 LTLTPCSIEDLLE
-502 MLNNARQRFADQA
+502 QAQTRFAESASEKEIDLL
-515 EEQNIVIVVEIQEP
+515 VEVQGP
-529 LPHLHADHTQLDRV
+529 LPWLQADQLQLDRV
-543 LDNLLDNALRHT
+543 LDNLIDNALRHT
-555 PQNGLI
+555 GSGGRI
-561 RLQARRHGERV
+561 RLQARRHGDRV

-623 GVYSRPTQ
+623 GVYSRPGQ

-639 PL
+639 TV